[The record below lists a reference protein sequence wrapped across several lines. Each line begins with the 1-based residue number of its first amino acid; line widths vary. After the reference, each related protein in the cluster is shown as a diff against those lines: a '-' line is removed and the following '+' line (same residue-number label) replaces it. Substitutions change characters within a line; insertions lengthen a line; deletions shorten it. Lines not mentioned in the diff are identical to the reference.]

1 MPTPSTGS
9 LWSLPLRSAT
19 VTAGVRMTGMLFRRT
34 LTSRWVW
41 LLGVLDGLIILG
53 VQYALWRALLPL
65 SRPTPPGLPS
75 VTPDVMV
82 TYALLALTIGTLTRG
97 RIARDIE
104 DRLRK
109 GEIVYDLLRPTG
121 LPTIVMSRSFGSAL
135 ADLVLQIVPV
145 ACIASFVWSLAA
157 PASFGAV
164 LLALLCA
171 LIGIVISYAIDF
183 ALGVLGFRVWTTEH
197 FEWVVHMIRAVLSGA
212 IVPFWF
218 LSETVQGIASVLPF
232 HMLGYTPIAIYLG
245 RIEAGQAVF
254 LILTGALWAV
264 GLVLG
269 AALMWRHAVRELTIQ
284 GG

>member
-1 MPTPSTGS
+1 MSVRTVPPPSPGGFA
-9 LWSLPLRSAT
+9 AT
-19 VTAGVRMTGMLFRRT
+19 LAASTRITGMLFRRA

-65 SRPTPPGLPS
+65 GRPTPTDLPP
-75 VTPDVMV
+75 VTADLMV
-82 TYALLALTIGTLTRG
+82 SYALLALAIGTVTRG

-109 GEIVYDLLRPTG
+109 GVIVYDLLRPTG
-121 LPTIVMSRSFGSAL
+121 LPIIVMSRSFGLAL
-135 ADLVLQIVPV
+135 ADLLLQIVPV
-145 ACIASFVWSLAA
+145 AILASFAWSLSA
-157 PASFGAV
+157 PASPGAV
-164 LLALLCA
+164 VLALLCLVVGVA
-171 LIGIVISYAIDF
+171 IAYAIDF

-218 LSETVQGIASVLPF
+218 LPETVQVIAGALPF

-245 RIEAGQAVF
+245 RIEAGQAAL
-254 LILTGALWAV
+254 LIMTGALWAV
-264 GLVLG
+264 VLTVG
-269 AALMWRHAVRELTIQ
+269 AALMWRHALRQLTIQ